1 MHPLG
6 IMQLETKGKEPDDIE
21 VQTIIRDYP
30 SGTQRVIER
39 IESGSSG
46 AYREYPLCKY
56 TNIEKLLG

>member
-6 IMQLETKGKEPDDIE
+6 ISNAKLKEKEPDVIE

-30 SGTQRVIER
+30 SGTQSMIER
-39 IESGSSG
+39 TESGSSG